1 MMFHTF
7 VISAYEESPYLE
19 SCIKSLKAQTVPS
32 EIICTTSTPSPFLT
46 KLMEKYQIPL
56 YVREGKSDI
65 QEDWNFAISKAS
77 GEFVT
82 VAHQDDMYNRH
93 YTEEL
98 MKQFDKWPDMT
109 VFMTDAVTVKNGKLY
124 HWGSKEMVK
133 KLLRL
138 PLKLHR
144 YSDKEIIKKGVL
156 KLGNPVMCPSCAYRK
171 NYLPDPIFHS
181 ELHFALDWDCMIDL
195 AKWPGRFICVEK
207 PLLYY
212 RVHED
217 ATTGACI
224 RDHSREKEE
233 RMIYEKFWSKPVV
246 DLLMHFYQ
254 KAYKDYEGA

>member
-1 MMFHTF
+1 M
-7 VISAYEESPYLE
+7 ICKES
-19 SCIKSLKAQTVPS
+19 
-32 EIICTTSTPSPFLT
+32 
-46 KLMEKYQIPL
+46 
-56 YVREGKSDI
+56 
-65 QEDWNFAISKAS
+65 
-77 GEFVT
+77 
-82 VAHQDDMYNRH
+82 
-93 YTEEL
+93 
-98 MKQFDKWPDMT
+98 
-109 VFMTDAVTVKNGKLY
+109 
-124 HWGSKEMVK
+124 
-133 KLLRL
+133 
-138 PLKLHR
+138 
-144 YSDKEIIKKGVL
+144 IKKGVL

-246 DLLMHFYQ
+246 DLLMHFYR